1 MNILIICQFGASSGI
16 LKRKMAEEMADRGI
30 EGSVEA
36 YSIEDLEEMLPG
48 KNIVLVGPQLRINL
62 EEINAA
68 VDGRVPVQLIESV
81 DYGTMNAKNIL
92 DKCIPLIQKQQFD

>member
-92 DKCIPLIQKQQFD
+92 DKCIPLIQK

>member
-1 MNILIICQFGASSGI
+1 
-16 LKRKMAEEMADRGI
+16 MAEEMADRGI

-92 DKCIPLIQKQQFD
+92 DKCIPLIQK